1 MYSAQSVF
9 PALILPRGNRVIMDQ
24 EDVLT
29 ILKILMIGESNVG
42 KSSILLRF
50 TEDEFCEN
58 MQSTVGMDYKT
69 KHIVID
75 GNTVKLAIWDTAGQE
90 RFRTL
95 TPSYY
100 RDGQG
105 AILMY
110 DVTDR
115 NTFVKLETWLN
126 ELNTYCN
133 RTDIVKMVVGNK
145 IDLPHREVSTE
156 EGLQFARRHQTLYIE
171 SSAKTADGVKCCFE
185 ELVQKIIQTPGLWD
199 TYSTRLYDNGSMG
212 GPRHRMGKRGM
223 QLGNDQPQQ
232 DAASNCYCSLL

>member
-1 MYSAQSVF
+1 MLQ
-9 PALILPRGNRVIMDQ
+9 
-24 EDVLT
+24 
-29 ILKILMIGESNVG
+29 
-42 KSSILLRF
+42 
-50 TEDEFCEN
+50 
-58 MQSTVGMDYKT
+58 
-69 KHIVID
+69 
-75 GNTVKLAIWDTAGQE
+75 DTAGQE

-133 RTDIVKMVVGNK
+133 KTDIVKMVVGNK
-145 IDLPHREVSTE
+145 IDLPNREVSTE

-185 ELVQKIIQTPGLWD
+185 ELVRKVCKN
-199 TYSTRLYDNGSMG
+199 LY
-212 GPRHRMGKRGM
+212 
-223 QLGNDQPQQ
+223 
-232 DAASNCYCSLL
+232 

>member
-1 MYSAQSVF
+1 
-9 PALILPRGNRVIMDQ
+9 MDQ
-24 EDVLT
+24 DVLT
-29 ILKILMIGESNVG
+29 VLKILMIGESNVG
-42 KSSILLRF
+42 KSSIILRF
-50 TEDEFCEN
+50 TEDEFHEN

-69 KHIVID
+69 KQVTID

-105 AILMY
+105 AILVY
-110 DVTDR
+110 DVTDKV
-115 NTFVKLETWLN
+115 TFMKLETWLN

-133 RTDIVKMVVGNK
+133 KMDIIKMVVGNK
-145 IDLPHREVSTE
+145 IDLPNRAVSTE

-171 SSAKTADGVKCCFE
+171 SSAKTADGIKCCFE

-199 TYSTRLYDNGSMG
+199 RHICDRMLKSYGNGNMG
-212 GPRHRMGKRGM
+212 GARHRGQRGI
-223 QLGNDQPQQ
+223 QLVDEPEGDK
-232 DAASNCYCSLL
+232 ASSNCYCSLI

>member
-1 MYSAQSVF
+1 
-9 PALILPRGNRVIMDQ
+9 MDQ
-24 EDVLT
+24 DVLT
-29 ILKILMIGESNVG
+29 TLKILMIGESNVG
-42 KSSILLRF
+42 KSSTLLRF
-50 TEDEFCEN
+50 TEDEFNEN

-69 KHIVID
+69 KQITID

-110 DVTDR
+110 DVTDK
-115 NTFVKLETWLN
+115 NTFIKLETWLD

-133 RTDIVKMVVGNK
+133 KLDIVKMVVGNK
-145 IDLPHREVSTE
+145 IDLPNREVTTE
-156 EGLQFARRHQTLYIE
+156 EGLSFARRHQTLYIE

-185 ELVQKIIQTPGLWD
+185 ELVQKIIQTPGLWEHNH
-199 TYSTRLYDNGSMG
+199 SSRMPNIGGS
-212 GPRHRMGKRGM
+212 GPRQRLGKRGM
-223 QLGNDQPQQ
+223 LLTDDYQQQ
-232 DAASNCYCSLL
+232 DAYSSCYCSLF

>member
-1 MYSAQSVF
+1 MTDMEQD
-9 PALILPRGNRVIMDQ
+9 LLT
-24 EDVLT
+24 VLK
-29 ILKILMIGESNVG
+29 LLMIGESNVG

-50 TEDEFCEN
+50 TEDEFYEN

-69 KHIVID
+69 KQITID
-75 GNTVKLAIWDTAGQE
+75 ENVVKLAIWDTAGQE

-115 NTFVKLETWLN
+115 NTFVKLDTWLN

-133 RTDIVKMVVGNK
+133 KTDIVKMVVGNK
-145 IDLPHREVSTE
+145 IDLPNREVSTE

-199 TYSTRLYDNGSMG
+199 THSVRAYSNGNTGGLKNRL
-212 GPRHRMGKRGM
+212 GKRGGI
-223 QLGNDQPQQ
+223 QLASDYQPQ
-232 DAASNCYCSLL
+232 DAYSNCYC

>member
-1 MYSAQSVF
+1 
-9 PALILPRGNRVIMDQ
+9 MDQ
-24 EDVLT
+24 EVLT
-29 ILKILMIGESNVG
+29 TLKVLMIGESNVG

-50 TEDEFCEN
+50 TEDEFYDN

-69 KHIVID
+69 KHLTID
-75 GNTVKLAIWDTAGQE
+75 GSTVKLAIWDTAGQE

-105 AILMY
+105 AILVY

-115 NTFVKLETWLN
+115 NTFIKLGTWLE

-133 RTDIVKMVVGNK
+133 KMDIVKMIVGNK
-145 IDLPHREVSTE
+145 IDLADREVSTE
-156 EGLQFARRHQTLYIE
+156 EALQFARRHQTLYIE

-185 ELVQKIIQTPGLWD
+185 ELVQKILQTPGLWD
-199 TYSTRLYDNGSMG
+199 SYSSRVLGIGGSNSTASG
-212 GPRHRMGKRGM
+212 GARHRAMGKRGI
-223 QLGNDQPQQ
+223 QLTDDYRPEE
-232 DAASNCYCSLL
+232 AASSCSYCSLL

>member
-1 MYSAQSVF
+1 
-9 PALILPRGNRVIMDQ
+9 MDSLDQ
-24 EDVLT
+24 DVLT
-29 ILKILMIGESNVG
+29 VLKLLMIGESNVG
-42 KSSILLRF
+42 KSSIILRF
-50 TEDEFCEN
+50 TEDEFYEK

-69 KHIVID
+69 KQITID

-105 AILMY
+105 AILVY

-115 NTFVKLETWLN
+115 VTFMKLETWLN

-133 RTDIVKMVVGNK
+133 KTDIVKMVVGNK
-145 IDLPHREVSTE
+145 IDLPNREVSTE
-156 EGLQFARRHQTLYIE
+156 EGLQFARRHQSLYIE
-171 SSAKTADGVKCCFE
+171 SSAKTADGIKCCFE

-199 TYSTRLYDNGSMG
+199 RHALIKSYGNGNMG
-212 GPRHRMGKRGM
+212 GARHRGQRGI
-223 QLGNDQPQQ
+223 QLANDSGGQHEPY
-232 DAASNCYCSLL
+232 SNCYCSLL

>member
-1 MYSAQSVF
+1 
-9 PALILPRGNRVIMDQ
+9 MDLDQ
-24 EDVLT
+24 DVLT
-29 ILKILMIGESNVG
+29 ILKLLMIGESNVG
-42 KSSILLRF
+42 KSSIILRF
-50 TEDEFCEN
+50 TEDEFHEN
-58 MQSTVGMDYKT
+58 MQSTVGMDYRT
-69 KHIVID
+69 KQVTID

-105 AILMY
+105 AILVY

-115 NTFVKLETWLN
+115 VTFMKLETWLS

-133 RTDIVKMVVGNK
+133 KTDIVKMVVGNK
-145 IDLPHREVSTE
+145 IDLPNREVSTE

-171 SSAKTADGVKCCFE
+171 SSAKTADGIKCCFE

-199 TYSTRLYDNGSMG
+199 RHALLKSYGNGSMG
-212 GPRHRMGKRGM
+212 GARHRGHRGL
-223 QLGNDQPQQ
+223 QLISDGQPQEPH
-232 DAASNCYCSLL
+232 SNCYCSLI